1 MTEIPSWQIFV
12 MHPYVDDN
20 SARNQSLTVENF
32 RTTVMVPFDKHDFS
46 DVRLSS
52 IATSS
57 AAMIIKYKCDWKDA

>member
-1 MTEIPSWQIFV
+1 
-12 MHPYVDDN
+12 
-20 SARNQSLTVENF
+20 LTVQSF

-57 AAMIIKYKCDWKDA
+57 AAMNIKYKCDWKDA